1 MRKIK
6 SPAAIV
12 AIPAAV
18 IETKGEA
25 IGYARTSTVEQV
37 AGIEAQERD
46 LHAAG
51 CTRIFSEQV
60 SSVATERPELIAA
73 LDYLRWGDV
82 LVVTKPDRLAR
93 STADLLGI
101 MERLNERGIG
111 LRILSMG
118 GAEMDTRSAT
128 GKLMLTM
135 LGAVATFERELM
147 LERQREGIRKAA
159 EAGKYKGRAPTARR
173 QADAVATLKA
183 EGVGPAEIA
192 RRLGIGRASVYRI
205 LGGSDAN

>member
-6 SPAAIV
+6 SAAAIA

-25 IGYARTSTVEQV
+25 IGYARTSTVEQA

-73 LDYLRWGDV
+73 LDYLRRGDV

>member
-1 MRKIK
+1 MGKPKVTRG
-6 SPAAIV
+6 AASLPMPSASTMV
-12 AIPAAV
+12 
-18 IETKGEA
+18 
-25 IGYARTSTVEQV
+25 GYARTSTLEQA
-37 AGIEAQERD
+37 AGIEAQNRD
-46 LHAAG
+46 LRAAG
-51 CTRIFSEQV
+51 CTRIFGEQT
-60 SSVATERPELIAA
+60 SSVATTRPQLAA
-73 LDYLRWGDV
+73 AMDYLRPGDV

-101 MERLNERGIG
+101 MERLTSHGIG

-135 LGAVATFERELM
+135 LGAVATFERDPM

-173 QADAVATLKA
+173 QAGQVVRLQA
-183 EGVGPAEIA
+183 EGVGPTEIA

-205 LGGSDAN
+205 LASHVSP

>member
-1 MRKIK
+1 MPAPRRRVIV
-6 SPAAIV
+6 SPATV
-12 AIPAAV
+12 TAAAPPV
-18 IETKGEA
+18 LV
-25 IGYARTSTVEQV
+25 GYARTSTVEQA

-46 LHAAG
+46 LRAAG
-51 CTRIFSEQV
+51 CARVFAEQV
-60 SSVATERPELIAA
+60 SATATARPQLAGA
-73 LDYLRWGDV
+73 LDYLRPGDT

-93 STADLLGI
+93 STPDLLGI
-101 MERLNERGIG
+101 VERLQARGIG

-118 GAEMDTRSAT
+118 GSELDTASPT

-135 LGAVATFERELM
+135 LGAIAAFERELM

-173 QADAVATLKA
+173 QADQVHALLA
-183 EGVGPAEIA
+183 EGVGPAEVA

-205 LGGSDAN
+205 IGKPAA

>member
-1 MRKIK
+1 M
-6 SPAAIV
+6 V
-12 AIPAAV
+12 
-18 IETKGEA
+18 
-25 IGYARTSTVEQV
+25 GYARTSTLEQA
-37 AGIEAQERD
+37 AGIEAQNRD
-46 LHAAG
+46 LRAAG
-51 CTRIFSEQV
+51 CTRIFGEQT
-60 SSVATERPELIAA
+60 SSVATTRPQLAA
-73 LDYLRWGDV
+73 AMDYLRPGDV

-101 MERLNERGIG
+101 MERLTSHGIG

-135 LGAVATFERELM
+135 LGAVATFERDPM

-173 QADAVATLKA
+173 QAGQVVRLQA
-183 EGVGPAEIA
+183 EGVGPTEIA

-205 LGGSDAN
+205 LASHVSP